1 MTTQRGQ
8 SRYVNVNK
16 SDIYNRILELDL
28 RKMEKRH
35 ERHIWHIKSMWGG
48 VAGILLA
55 IYVVLTSQY
64 LYGNALLVQDD
75 NYILAAGILLL
86 SIALCYG
93 LMWLGVIHEYR
104 KFENVIDE
112 RIRYY
117 EGLIDASLSAQRIG
131 D

>member
-8 SRYVNVNK
+8 NRYVDVNK
-16 SDIYNRILELDL
+16 GDVYNRILELDL

-35 ERHIWHIKSMWGG
+35 ERHIWHVKSMWGG

-55 IYVVLTSQY
+55 VYVLLTAQY
-64 LYGNALLVQDD
+64 LNGNAVLVRSN
-75 NYILAAGILLL
+75 NYMLAAGILLL

-93 LMWLGVIHEYR
+93 LMWIGVIREYR
-104 KFENVIDE
+104 KFEGVINE
-112 RIRYY
+112 KIRYY
-117 EGLIDASLSAQRIG
+117 EGVINAPLSAQLSG